1 MADILES
8 HYSRA
13 SFFEIFTKNW
23 DLRQMV
29 RSVLFAKCCPLYFV
43 PPTRTAS
50 SPSVQLSAESA
61 TGVPE
66 VATKAR
72 SRLVA
77 PTGAVQ

>member
-1 MADILES
+1 M
-8 HYSRA
+8 
-13 SFFEIFTKNW
+13 KNW

-29 RSVLFAKCCPLYFV
+29 AAFYLFTKCCPLFPA